1 MVGSMIGT
9 FNTDPANSFQKH
21 AFWGAF
27 QLSQA
32 LFLAPMYFFAPAI
45 LARAGLYTVG
55 TVGALSYVSATAKTD
70 QYLYIGGPL
79 LAGLCV
85 VVLGSLAPMVL
96 PVTAV
101 RSLAVSEMVSVYGG
115 LAVFG
120 GFVLYDTQK
129 VMASA
134 KMGRKDACAQSIG
147 LELDAINIFVR
158 LVGIMGGQR
167 RK

>member
-1 MVGSMIGT
+1 MYGT
-9 FNTDPANSFQKH
+9 MNTDPANSFQKH

-27 QLSQA
+27 QVSQA

-45 LARAGLYTVG
+45 LSRAALYTVG

-70 QYLYIGGPL
+70 QYLYLGGPL
-79 LAGLCV
+79 LAGLTV
-85 VVLGSLAPMVL
+85 VVLGSFAPMVL
-96 PVTAV
+96 PATAV
-101 RSLAVSEMVSVYGG
+101 RTLAASQLIAVYGG
-115 LAVFG
+115 LVVFG

-129 VMASA
+129 VMAHA
-134 KMGRKDACAQSIG
+134 RFGIRDPAAESIG

-158 LVGIMGGQR
+158 LVQIMALNQGR

>member
-1 MVGSMIGT
+1 MYGT
-9 FNTDPANSFQKH
+9 LATNPANSFQKH
-21 AFWGAF
+21 AFWSAF
-27 QLSQA
+27 QVSQA
-32 LFLAPMYFFAPAI
+32 IFLAPMYFFAPAI
-45 LARAGLYTVG
+45 LGRAALYTFG

-79 LAGLCV
+79 LAGLTV

-101 RSLAVSEMVSVYGG
+101 RTLAVSQMVSIYGG

-129 VMASA
+129 VMAHA
-134 KMGRKDACAQSIG
+134 RMGVRDPPAESIG

-158 LVGIMGGQR
+158 LVQILAMNQGR